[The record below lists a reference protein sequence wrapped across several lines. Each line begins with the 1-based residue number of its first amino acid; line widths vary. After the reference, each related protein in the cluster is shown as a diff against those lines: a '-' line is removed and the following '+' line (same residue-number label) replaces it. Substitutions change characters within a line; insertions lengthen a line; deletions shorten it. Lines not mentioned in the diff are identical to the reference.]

1 MSRSGYSD
9 NCENIGLWRG
19 AVDRAIAGKRGQAF
33 LREMAAALDA
43 MPVKELIADD
53 IVRDDKHVCALGS
66 VALARR
72 MSVSGFDVTDAAYVG
87 QEFGIARALAAEIA
101 YENDERGDRWRD
113 GKWVDETPAA
123 RWTRMRRWVE
133 EQIRPRSP
141 EAVANLMRKL
151 DAK

>member
-1 MSRSGYSD
+1 LSSQ
-9 NCENIGLWRG
+9 ELNIWRG
-19 AVDRAIAGKRGQAF
+19 AVNQAIRGKRGQTF

-43 MPVKELIADD
+43 MEVKELIADD

-101 YENDERGDRWRD
+101 YENDERGPY
-113 GKWVDETPAA
+113 GSTETPAQ
-123 RWTRMRRWVE
+123 RWTRMRKWVDKNL
-133 EQIRPRSP
+133 RT
-141 EAVANLMRKL
+141 VAP
-151 DAK
+151 